1 MSDNEYDGDAKDEGS
16 NQEDDYGDGSLN
28 DEFNEEDVQ
37 IENEILEAAEV
48 REGDLEMPTQN
59 INIKEKKEKITTRY
73 LTKYEKARIIGTRA
87 LQISKNAP
95 VMVNVRNDE
104 YDPIAIAEKELIE
117 GKLPFIIRR
126 YLPDGSYEDWNVNN
140 LIRIE

>member
-73 LTKYEKARIIGTRA
+73 LTKYEKARIIGSRA

-95 VMVNVRNDE
+95 IFVEIEPDVSTT
-104 YDPIAIAEKELIE
+104 IAFWSSIVITFLIHN
-117 GKLPFIIRR
+117 
-126 YLPDGSYEDWNVNN
+126 Y
-140 LIRIE
+140 